1 MNPFVILAAAL
12 TQQHGA
18 GADLA
23 ENSIIVT
30 GSREPIAASN
40 APVSATVFDKQEL
53 EALDVPLVADVLRL
67 APGISVAATGPKGTQ
82 TQLRIRG
89 AEANHT
95 LLFVDGIR
103 FNDPAAGNEARF
115 ELLTTNALS
124 RLEVVRGPQSALWGS
139 EALGGVVAIETADP
153 LRSSALAAQTE
164 YGSFDA
170 RRVSGQFAQRIGDI
184 GLSGSGGWIESD
196 GIDSF
201 GDGGERD
208 GFENRAAS
216 LKAVANPLPSMEVG
230 IVGHWIEGQS
240 QFDGFDPISFRRAD
254 TLDATENRL
263 RALRGWGSTE
273 WSGWSLLVDASFLDS
288 ANRNLLG
295 QEPLN
300 STFGERLTL
309 AGQLS
314 KQVTDHR
321 FTAAIEHEQEDF
333 RAEDQVYF
341 GATDQERS
349 RNLTA
354 LVGEWRAK
362 WTPRFGTGL
371 AVRHDDFSAFE
382 GATTLR
388 ASAIFRPAPHWT
400 VHAAYGEGIAQP
412 TFYDLYGF
420 FPGSFAGNPNIT
432 PEKSKGWELGF
443 RWSNSRSAIG
453 ITGFTHSLEREI
465 IDVFDPVT
473 FLSSTDNVGG
483 KSRRRGIELEARHA
497 FSPLAELT
505 FNYTYLDADERQAP
519 GDAALREVRRPRH
532 SANAMLTG
540 SSGLLSWGAGL
551 SYVGERSDTD
561 FDLFPAAKVVLDD
574 YLLGS
579 ARIGYDLSPAL
590 QAYARV
596 ENAFDA
602 KYQDVVG
609 YNSAGRTV
617 YAGLR
622 VRLGD

>member
-1 MNPFVILAAAL
+1 MHSLIIIAAAL
-12 TQQHGA
+12 AQQQEPGSDPTQ
-18 GADLA
+18 
-23 ENSIIVT
+23 ESIVVT
-30 GSREPIAASN
+30 GSREPVAASE
-40 APVSATVFDKQEL
+40 APVSATIFEAREM
-53 EALDVPLVADVLRL
+53 EALGVPLAADILRL
-67 APGISVAATGPKGTQ
+67 APGVSVAASGPKGTQ

-115 ELLTTNALS
+115 ELLTTDALS

-153 LRSSALAAQTE
+153 LKNSGLAAQAE
-164 YGSFDA
+164 YGSLDTK
-170 RRVSGQFAQRIGDI
+170 RLSGQFAERIGPI
-184 GLSGSGGWIESD
+184 GLSGSGGWIASA

-216 LKAVANPLPSMEVG
+216 LKAVANPLPSTEIG
-230 IVGHWIEGQS
+230 IVGHWIEGES
-240 QFDGFDPISFRRAD
+240 DFDGFDPVTFRRAD

-263 RALRGWGSTE
+263 RALRGWGSVD
-273 WSGWSLLVDASFLDS
+273 WSGWSLLIDASLLGS
-288 ANRNLLG
+288 RNRNFLG
-295 QEPLN
+295 DEPLN
-300 STFGERLTL
+300 STFGERFTL
-309 AGQLS
+309 GGQVS
-314 KQVTDHR
+314 KQAAGHR
-321 FTAAIEHEQEDF
+321 FTGAVEHEKEDF

-349 RNLTA
+349 RSLTA
-354 LVGEWRAK
+354 VVGEWRAE
-362 WTPRFGTGL
+362 WTPQFGTGL

-388 ASAIFRPAPHWT
+388 ASAIFKPAPHWT
-400 VHAAYGEGIAQP
+400 IHAAYGEGIAQP

-420 FPGSFAGNPNIT
+420 FPGSFAGNPNIK

-443 RWSNSRSAIG
+443 RWSDSRSAIG
-453 ITGFTHSLEREI
+453 VTGFTHRLEQEI
-465 IDVFDPVT
+465 VDIFDPVT
-473 FLSSTDNVGG
+473 FLSSTANVEG
-483 KSRRRGIELEARHA
+483 KSRRWGVELEARHA
-497 FSPLAELT
+497 FSPLAQLT

-519 GDAALREVRRPRH
+519 GDAALREIRRPRH

-540 SSGLLSWGAGL
+540 SLGPLSWGASL
-551 SYVGERSDTD
+551 SYVGKRSDTD
-561 FDLFPAAKVVLDD
+561 FDLFPAGKVVLDD

-579 ARIGYDLSPAL
+579 ARIGYRLSPAL

-596 ENAFDA
+596 ENALDA
-602 KYQDVVG
+602 DYQDVVG
-609 YNSAGRTV
+609 YHTPGSTV
-617 YAGLR
+617 HAGLR